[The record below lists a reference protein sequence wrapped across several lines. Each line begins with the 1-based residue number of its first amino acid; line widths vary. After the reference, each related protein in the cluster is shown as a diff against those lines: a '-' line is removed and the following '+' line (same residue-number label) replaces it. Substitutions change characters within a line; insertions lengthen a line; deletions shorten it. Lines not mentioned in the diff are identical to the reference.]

1 MTGLVYHIPAA
12 SHPDF
17 APLEVLGTMLDL
29 EPSGALYKALVE
41 TKKASG
47 VSSYARPLHDP
58 GVFEVMAQVDRG
70 STPEAVRDALIDVME
85 KLGEAKI
92 DDADVERAKSKLAQ
106 RSERL
111 MSNSQFLA
119 MQLSEWQ
126 ARGDWRL
133 MFLNRDAEAKVTA
146 ADVTRV
152 AQKYF
157 LRSNRTAG
165 VYLPTTA
172 PDRAEVPPTP
182 DIQAIVKDYK
192 GGEMVAAGEYFDPTA
207 ENVQKRTTYGE
218 LSTGVKTAVLPKKTR
233 GELATFELTLRFGD
247 ADSLKGQ
254 TTAAQLLGRLMT
266 RGTKKHSRQEIE
278 DALDKLKARLS
289 AASGAGEI
297 TFSVE
302 CKRESV
308 PAVLTLL
315 TEILREPSFPADEF
329 DVLKRQ
335 SRDGLEQGRTEPQA
349 LAANALRRKLYPYP
363 KDDVRYAPTIDESIQ
378 RLEGV
383 TVDQVRKL
391 YEEQLGGTTGE
402 FVAVGDFDAAPVLK
416 QMEAALQGWKAKTPY
431 ARVERRF
438 VEGVKAERIVIET
451 PDKANAVY
459 LAGVTFPLSDADPE
473 DPALEVADFIFGS
486 GTLSS
491 RLGVRVRQKEGL
503 SYGVSSGF
511 SAESLD
517 QSARLQIF
525 AICNPRN
532 IDKVDAAVL
541 DETDKMLKN
550 GVSATEVREAVS
562 AYLASRKVGRASD
575 GAIAGQLGG
584 LLSVGRTFAYEV
596 DLEKKLSALTPDQVS
611 AAFKQFVNPAKMV
624 IVEAGDFKKNAAP
637 EK

>member
-1 MTGLVYHIPAA
+1 M
-12 SHPDF
+12 
-17 APLEVLGTMLDL
+17 
-29 EPSGALYKALVE
+29 
-41 TKKASG
+41 
-47 VSSYARPLHDP
+47 
-58 GVFEVMAQVDRG
+58 
-70 STPEAVRDALIDVME
+70 
-85 KLGEAKI
+85 
-92 DDADVERAKSKLAQ
+92 
-106 RSERL
+106 
-111 MSNSQFLA
+111 
-119 MQLSEWQ
+119 
-126 ARGDWRL
+126 
-133 MFLNRDAEAKVTA
+133 
-146 ADVTRV
+146 
-152 AQKYF
+152 
-157 LRSNRTAG
+157 
-165 VYLPTTA
+165 
-172 PDRAEVPPTP
+172 PPTP
-182 DIQAIVKDYK
+182 NVAQLVKDYK
-192 GGEMVAAGEYFDPTA
+192 GGAMVAAGEYFDPTA

-218 LSTGVKTAVLPKKTR
+218 LSTGVKTAVLSKKTR
-233 GELATFELTLRFGD
+233 GELATFELTLRFGN

-254 TTAAQLLGRLMT
+254 TTAAQLLGRIMT

-289 AASGAGEI
+289 ASSGPGEI

-308 PAVLTLL
+308 PAVLALL
-315 TEILREPSFPADEF
+315 TEVLREPSFPAEEF

-335 SRDGLEQGRTEPQA
+335 SREGMEQGRTEPQA

-363 KDDVRYAPTIDESIQ
+363 KDNVRYVPTIDESIQ

-391 YEEQLGGTTGE
+391 YEEQLGGATGE

-459 LAGVTFPLSDADPE
+459 LAGETFPLSDADPE

-503 SYGVSSGF
+503 SYGVSSRFG
-511 SAESLD
+511 AESLD
-517 QSARLQIF
+517 QSASLQIS
-525 AICNPRN
+525 AICNPQN

-550 GVSATEVREAVS
+550 GVSLTEVREAAS

-575 GAIAGQLGG
+575 GAIAGQLDG

-596 DLEKKLSALTPDQVS
+596 DLERKLSGADARSGVGGVQAFHQPGEDGDRRGGRFQEERDAGEVS
-611 AAFKQFVNPAKMV
+611 VVTSRKRERGTRSEARCVSGLGLMGQQRPPNARQLAGVWRAAHERRKARDRRRTLSMTDRPPARQAANRLPRPAEGRGPAR
-624 IVEAGDFKKNAAP
+624 IGENRTGLSGWADAGT
-637 EK
+637 